1 MVKDNVNLYFTN
13 LLKDLQKQYSSLKGG
28 QVYKATPPSF
38 PYMYF
43 KQIGGDGVLSTLSN
57 TEDGINLGLE
67 VKFYSNKSASE
78 SAEVSKFRKGI
89 YGRDWISLRLLLP
102 CGEYKRYFHF
112 TIPYSVLKIGNMIN
126 SIG

>member
-43 KQIGGDGVLSTLSN
+43 KQIGGDGALSTLSN

-78 SAEVSKFRKGI
+78 VRKLANSAREYMVGIGFHCDCFSPVENVS
-89 YGRDWISLRLLLP
+89 DTSISQFLTRFSKL
-102 CGEYKRYFHF
+102 E
-112 TIPYSVLKIGNMIN
+112 T
-126 SIG
+126 

>member
-43 KQIGGDGVLSTLSN
+43 KQIGGDGALSTLSN

-78 SAEVSKFRKGI
+78 VRKLANSAREYMVGI
-89 YGRDWISLRLLLP
+89 GHKL
-102 CGEYKRYFHF
+102 GEFVATRTYRGHGKDEKKSGVR
-112 TIPYSVLKIGNMIN
+112 
-126 SIG
+126 

>member
-43 KQIGGDGVLSTLSN
+43 KQIGGDGALSTLSN

-78 SAEVSKFRKGI
+78 VRKLANSAREYMVGTGFHCDYFSPVENVS
-89 YGRDWISLRLLLP
+89 DTSISQFLTRFSKL
-102 CGEYKRYFHF
+102 E
-112 TIPYSVLKIGNMIN
+112 T
-126 SIG
+126 

>member
-43 KQIGGDGVLSTLSN
+43 KQIGGDGALSTLSN

-78 SAEVSKFRKGI
+78 VRKLANSARKYMVGIGFHCDSVSPVEN
-89 YGRDWISLRLLLP
+89 ISD
-102 CGEYKRYFHF
+102 
-112 TIPYSVLKIGNMIN
+112 T
-126 SIG
+126 SISQFLTRFSKLET

>member
-43 KQIGGDGVLSTLSN
+43 KQIGGDGALSTLSN

-67 VKFYSNKSASE
+67 VKFYSNKSSSE
-78 SAEVSKFRKGI
+78 VRKLANSAREYMVGI
-89 YGRDWISLRLLLP
+89 GFH
-102 CGEYKRYFHF
+102 CECKRYFHF
-112 TIPYSVLKIGNMIN
+112 TIPYPILKTGNMIN

>member
-43 KQIGGDGVLSTLSN
+43 KQIGGDGALSTLSN

-78 SAEVSKFRKGI
+78 VRKLIMFRV
-89 YGRDWISLRLLLP
+89 LR
-102 CGEYKRYFHF
+102 
-112 TIPYSVLKIGNMIN
+112 IG
-126 SIG
+126 

>member
-43 KQIGGDGVLSTLSN
+43 KQIGGDGALSTLSN

-78 SAEVSKFRKGI
+78 VRKLANSA
-89 YGRDWISLRLLLP
+89 LRLLLP
-102 CGEYKRYFHF
+102 CGECKRYFHF
-112 TIPYSVLKIGNMIN
+112 TIPYPVLKTGNMIN

>member
-57 TEDGINLGLE
+57 TEDGINLDW
-67 VKFYSNKSASE
+67 KS
-78 SAEVSKFRKGI
+78 
-89 YGRDWISLRLLLP
+89 
-102 CGEYKRYFHF
+102 
-112 TIPYSVLKIGNMIN
+112 N
-126 SIG
+126 SIQTNPPQKCGS

>member
-43 KQIGGDGVLSTLSN
+43 KQIGGDGALSTLSN

-78 SAEVSKFRKGI
+78 ARKLANSAREYMVGIGFYCDYFSPVENVS
-89 YGRDWISLRLLLP
+89 DTSISQFLTRFSKL
-102 CGEYKRYFHF
+102 E
-112 TIPYSVLKIGNMIN
+112 T
-126 SIG
+126 

>member
-13 LLKDLQKQYSSLKGG
+13 LLKDLQNKYSSLKGG
-28 QVYKATPPSF
+28 QVFKATPPSF

-67 VKFYSNKSASE
+67 IKFYSNKTASE
-78 SAEVSKFRKGI
+78 ARKMANSAREYMVGIGFHCDYFSPVENVS
-89 YGRDWISLRLLLP
+89 DTSISQFLTRFSKL
-102 CGEYKRYFHF
+102 E
-112 TIPYSVLKIGNMIN
+112 T
-126 SIG
+126 